1 MIVPATNRPLSLA
14 RCLAAIEVARGRDD
28 EVVVVTEPP
37 FSGPA
42 RARNDGAARAAGDV
56 LVFVDAD
63 IELHRDALERI
74 AALLADPAVDAAF
87 GSYDDEV
94 ATRGLVSAFR
104 NLLHHHVH
112 HEGAGPATT
121 FWAGVGAVRRERFLA
136 AGGFDAVRY
145 PMPSIEDVELGAR
158 LSATGSTIVLDPRI
172 QGTHLKQ
179 WSLVEML
186 RTDYA
191 RRGVPWV
198 TLLLRGGVHPH
209 ALNAGWRHRLSALAS
224 LGAAGAVALRRPV
237 LAAGALLTL
246 VTLNRSFYRLLAQ
259 RVGTA
264 GAAAGVGLHALH
276 LIAASAAVPAGLL
289 RHWRGRD

>member
-1 MIVPATNRPLSLA
+1 VIVPATNRPLSLA

-42 RARNDGAARAAGDV
+42 RARNDGAARATGDV

-63 IELHRDALERI
+63 VEVHRDALERI
-74 AALLADPAVDAAF
+74 AATLADPGVDAVF

-94 ATRGLVSAFR
+94 ATRGIVSAFR

-112 HEGAGPATT
+112 HEGAGAATT
-121 FWAGVGAVRRERFLA
+121 FWAGVGAVRRDRFVA

-145 PMPSIEDVELGAR
+145 TRPSIEDVELGGR
-158 LSATGSTIVLDPRI
+158 LSAAGSQIVLDPAI

-179 WSLVEML
+179 WSLLEML
-186 RTDYA
+186 RTDFA
-191 RRGVPWV
+191 SRGVPWV
-198 TLLLRGGVHPH
+198 TLLLRGGVHPG

-224 LGAAGAVALRRPV
+224 LGAAGAVVRRRPV
-237 LAAGALLTL
+237 VAGGALAAL
-246 VTLNRSFYRLLAQ
+246 VALNRSFYGLLA
-259 RVGTA
+259 RRLGA
-264 GAAAGVGLHALH
+264 PSAAAGVGLHALH

-289 RHWRGRD
+289 AHWRARR